1 MGGDLVQNLVWIA
14 LAVGVSANG
23 IRLGLWT
30 PAGPG
35 SGFMPL
41 LAGVLIAVI
50 ALARLVITPRRPRAA
65 FWPDAAGAR
74 RVVLCVVALCAMAA
88 LMPLLGFFVA
98 SLLVMGF
105 LMRLTSTYRLA
116 AVIGLAVFSSLVIYG
131 LFHTL
136 LGVQL
141 PRGLVGF

>member
-14 LAVGVSANG
+14 LAVAVSVNG

-35 SGFMPL
+35 SGFMPF
-41 LAGVLIAVI
+41 LAGSLIAVI
-50 ALARLVITPRRPRAA
+50 SLARLAVTPRRPRGL
-65 FWPDAAGAR
+65 FWADPTGAK
-74 RVVLCVVALCAMAA
+74 RVMLCVAALAAMAA
-88 LMPLLGFFVA
+88 LMPVLGFFVA
-98 SLLVMGF
+98 SILVMGF
-105 LMRLTSTYRLA
+105 LMRLTSTYRLPT
-116 AVIGLAVFSSLVIYG
+116 VIALALFSSLVIYG
-131 LFHTL
+131 LFHTV